1 MRKVARLVAESGYE
15 RVIVMGRQAREY
27 TGAAFTE
34 KFGGPKP
41 ELFEEVM
48 FEKTAF
54 NSQYHPQ
61 MQLEGWAGPELA
73 EAAARKADE
82 LLVRLTGGSELD
94 EGRGCVAYV
103 TTRIKQYSWG
113 KGMTDLERVIA
124 LRRLEYQE
132 GKVLAWDK
140 TPQCVLEFL
149 ATHCNVSSEEAWIAC
164 GWNAWWNEKGK
175 ELGSPCACYPISVRG
190 REGGKEG

>member
-61 MQLEGWAGPELA
+61 MQLESWAGPELA

-82 LLVRLTGGSELD
+82 LLVRLRGGVDLD

-103 TTRIKQYSWG
+103 TTRISQYRWG

-140 TPQCVLEFL
+140 TPQCGVFGHTLQRELRGGLDCLWLE
-149 ATHCNVSSEEAWIAC
+149 CVVE
-164 GWNAWWNEKGK
+164 
-175 ELGSPCACYPISVRG
+175 
-190 REGGKEG
+190 REGKGVGEPLRVLPILSG